1 MLVKIK
7 ERLILVPSFG
17 EVSERVRRV
26 IRRALRPK
34 IFRAIESGSDEE
46 VLRLST
52 RRTLER
58 AKGEWRETPLEACIS
73 ARRSELAC
81 RLVERGV
88 DSRGAVAL
96 AAMYGDAAVVR
107 KLLEA
112 GVDPDEPLSDDEFNR
127 GFTPLMWA
135 TNRHHFDVMQS
146 LLAAG
151 ASVDAA
157 SADGTTAVMCTRKGT
172 AEDLRALELL
182 CAYRP
187 KLTIRDWRG
196 RTILDEARDRERFS
210 GNSGMRRLLLRHF
223 PELSDE
229 LEAGQ

>member
-7 ERLILVPSFG
+7 DRLILVPSFG
-17 EVSERVRRV
+17 EVFERGRRV
-26 IRRALRPK
+26 VRRALRPK

-46 VLRLST
+46 VLSLAT

-58 AKGEWRETPLEACIS
+58 AKGEWRESPLEACIS
-73 ARRSELAC
+73 ARRSDLAC
-81 RLVERGV
+81 RLVESGV
-88 DSRGAVAL
+88 RFRGAVAL

-107 KLLEA
+107 KLLAA
-112 GVDPDEPLSDDEFNR
+112 GADPDEPLSDDEFNR

-151 ASVDAA
+151 ASVNAT
-157 SADGTTAVMCTRKGT
+157 SEDGTTAVMCTKKGT
-172 AEDLRALELL
+172 AEDLCALELL

-187 KLTIRDWRG
+187 KLTMRDWRG

-210 GNSGMRRLLLRHF
+210 GKSEMRHLLLRHF
-223 PELSDE
+223 PELSGE
-229 LEAGQ
+229 LDAGQ